1 MNYALG
7 DKVVGTVDEEEF
19 RSANPLY
26 AKEFFSFL
34 GKKAFAFDHGSHNE
48 FNPEF
53 EYNVGDVVL
62 YKKELYVCT
71 SRVLPQQKEF
81 PCIGSKYWQ
90 LLGVP
95 QVFCADYSDQ
105 EGYIEVTPN
114 FREYSSFFIKV
125 KNDLKVRIPASEN
138 MRRDGCYDLFISH
151 PGVKISFNYKF
162 EGSFI
167 PSRVASVEHIKV
179 FISGGKTYLVQ
190 EVTSLGNIIGSL
202 QAYLESSG
210 YCKKKDVY
218 DIIK

>member
-1 MNYALG
+1 MYLG
-7 DKVVGTVDEEEF
+7 EKVVGEVPEEEF
-19 RSANPLY
+19 AKANLDY
-26 AKEFFSFL
+26 SREFFSYL
-34 GKKAFAFDHGSHNE
+34 GEKVFKGEHGST
-48 FNPEF
+48 PEWREDF

-62 YKKELYVCT
+62 YKLDLYVCS
-71 SRVLPQQKEF
+71 SRVLPQQKEL

-218 DIIK
+218 NIIK